1 MKVIVF
7 ERLRS
12 EKGITYSRD
21 HLRRKCGKGEFPK
34 PVPLSAHRIAWLEE
48 EIDAWLAVRAARR
61 DSARQGDH

>member
-1 MKVIVF
+1 MRVIVF

-21 HLRRKCGKGEFPK
+21 HLRRKSGKGEFPK
-34 PVPLSAHRIAWLEE
+34 PIPLSPHRIAWLEE
-48 EIDAWLAVRAARR
+48 EIDAWLAERAARR